1 LPGYGCGFTN
11 KLMEYLA
18 GYAVFQWIA
27 TWANPYCDVFFRAIT
42 DLGYHTFYY
51 LVIAPLFWVVDRRR
65 ASVLILLILAS
76 GLLNTGAK
84 LLVHTPRPDPHLAR
98 VLDFRPYDSG
108 SNAFPS
114 GHAQNAVVFWIYV
127 VWWVGRRWSYG
138 LALPLIALIS
148 FSRLYL
154 AVHFPID
161 IVGGLAIGTAILL
174 LLPPIFERWSQSE
187 FRLSLVGGLGLTGAS
202 VVLALAASDHTL
214 AVIGGGLLGFMAGA
228 VWLPQRPLLFRNAA
242 QLSLCLAG
250 GLVLL
255 VGLSAAFDAFPTSVP
270 LLLYARVAVLW
281 IVALWFYPQLMRR
294 FLVSEP
300 APATTDDPR

>member
-1 LPGYGCGFTN
+1 LPGYGWGFTN
-11 KLMEYLA
+11 KPMEYLA

-27 TWANPYCDVFFRAIT
+27 TWANPYCDVLFRAIT

-51 LVIAPLFWVVDRRR
+51 LVIAPLFWMVDRRR
-65 ASVLILLILAS
+65 ASVLFLLILAS

-127 VWWVGRRWSYG
+127 AWWVGRRWFYG
-138 LALPLIALIS
+138 LALALIALIS

-161 IVGGLAIGTAILL
+161 IVGGLVIGTAIMV
-174 LLPPIFERWSQSE
+174 LLPSIFERWSRSE
-187 FRLSLVGGLGLTGAS
+187 FRLSLAGSLGLTGAS
-202 VVLALAASDHTL
+202 VVLALAAGDRTL
-214 AVIGGGLLGFMAGA
+214 AVIGGSLLGFMAGA
-228 VWLPQRPLLFRNAA
+228 VWLPQRPLLFRGAG
-242 QLSLCLAG
+242 QPWFCLAG

-255 VGLSAAFDAFPTSVP
+255 VGLSVAFDAFPTSVP

-300 APATTDDPR
+300 VPATTDDPR